1 MYDIYLLI
9 FKDIFFIKLRCKNNY
24 KIILLVLNKILFINK
39 IIKKFYFLFFC
50 SRKFLRIMFSIFRD
64 YVLSLLLYIVGR

>member
-39 IIKKFYFLFFC
+39 KYFYYLFFC
-50 SRKFLRIMFSIFRD
+50 SRKFLRIMFSIFRN
-64 YVLSLLLYIVGR
+64 YELSLLLYIVGR

>member
-39 IIKKFYFLFFC
+39 KNKIYFLFFC

-64 YVLSLLLYIVGR
+64 YELSLLLYIVGR

>member
-39 IIKKFYFLFFC
+39 IKKFIFYFFVVENF
-50 SRKFLRIMFSIFRD
+50 
-64 YVLSLLLYIVGR
+64 